1 MRFIVKH
8 EIRGRIR
15 VHLCRRFL
23 TIHQADVLEQY
34 LQSLS
39 CVREVRIYE
48 RTADAAIVYT
58 GKKEELTEA
67 LQRISLEH
75 LEKSGKGGAISR
87 LADDLPLFAA
97 LREREQPQFSPLN
110 EALRVLN
117 PDELSP
123 REALEKLYEIK
134 RLQESLKNK

>member
-75 LEKSGKGGAISR
+75 LEKSVPVP
-87 LADDLPLFAA
+87 ADSGRKLN
-97 LREREQPQFSPLN
+97 REYK
-110 EALRVLN
+110 
-117 PDELSP
+117 
-123 REALEKLYEIK
+123 EKLIK
-134 RLQESLKNK
+134 EVFG